1 MTVTVSLSAELA
13 EFVDSKVAS
22 GEFASQSDVLAEAL
36 KLLQQRDAHNEP
48 SLTSLQDAWK
58 SGLESG
64 DFQALDFSALKAEAR
79 TRLSKG

>member
-13 EFVDSKVAS
+13 EFVASKVAS

-36 KLLQQRDAHNEP
+36 KLLQQRDAHSAP
-48 SLTSLQDAWK
+48 SLKSLQDAWK
-58 SGLESG
+58 SGLENG
-64 DFQALDFSALKAEAR
+64 DFQSLDFSALKAEVR

>member
-13 EFVDSKVAS
+13 EFVESKVAS

>member
-36 KLLQQRDAHNEP
+36 KLLQQRDARNEP
-48 SLTSLQDAWK
+48 SLKSLQDTWK

-79 TRLSKG
+79 TRLSKD